1 MKTLIVVDVQNDFLP
16 QGSLAV
22 QDGDQIVPNVNKLM
36 DKFDL
41 VVATQD
47 WHPKE
52 HGSFASNHK
61 NRKPGEQI
69 ELFGLNQV
77 LWPDHCVQGTNG
89 AEFSSELNTSG
100 IDHVIQKGTD
110 ILVDSYSGFFDN
122 GKKKETQLNEFLKSK
137 QVEMVFIVGL
147 ATDYCV
153 KYTALDAAEL
163 GYRVF
168 VVPDATKAVNINEG
182 DYDRAIE
189 EMKLA
194 GIGMINSKELL

>member
-1 MKTLIVVDVQNDFLP
+1 
-16 QGSLAV
+16 
-22 QDGDQIVPNVNKLM
+22 M

-110 ILVDSYSGFFDN
+110 ILIDSYSGFFDN